1 MSRAPAQQL
10 DTVVG
15 GRMMRIVIGGASVG
29 FAGTDPAGLLW
40 FVGTRLTAP
49 YTPQMAAAG
58 ATQQVAHSLEV
69 FDPGAGHRLASVP
82 FETRVRFLAGTNL
95 AYSVASDSDG
105 VPTYTVWRMTV
116 VQRQQVRL
124 SRQRKWTTTLL
135 ARAGALKEHRW
146 AG

>member
-49 YTPQMAAAG
+49 YTPQLAAAG
-58 ATQQVAHSLEV
+58 
-69 FDPGAGHRLASVP
+69 GG
-82 FETRVRFLAGTNL
+82 G
-95 AYSVASDSDG
+95 
-105 VPTYTVWRMTV
+105 
-116 VQRQQVRL
+116 
-124 SRQRKWTTTLL
+124 SRSSMRSTL
-135 ARAGALKEHRW
+135 GP
-146 AG
+146 